1 MIQSQIKIR
10 RNNLYGN
17 SVYGFGDK
25 WCGYRAR
32 WGDLFLIE
40 SFRANVWWGL
50 ACLLLW
56 PVQLVFLTRYWG
68 VAKHPF
74 LIQMIGILCI
84 LASAIFAGPEA
95 MLVMWGGSF

>member
-1 MIQSQIKIR
+1 MEIVSMVLVINGAVIA
-10 RNNLYGN
+10 LVGAI
-17 SVYGFGDK
+17 F
-25 WCGYRAR
+25 
-32 WGDLFLIE
+32 FLIE